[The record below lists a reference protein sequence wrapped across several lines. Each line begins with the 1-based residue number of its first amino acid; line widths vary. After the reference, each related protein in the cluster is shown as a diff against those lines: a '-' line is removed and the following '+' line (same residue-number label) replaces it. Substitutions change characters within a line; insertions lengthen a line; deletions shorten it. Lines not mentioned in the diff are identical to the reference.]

1 MSEPNTDQM
10 VEQLGNLTAPQ
21 LVALTKQLEAKWGV
35 SAAPSV
41 VNMVAPPAPP
51 PVVAQT
57 EFNVTLVSFGTD
69 KKISVIKALR
79 DVLGLGLNEAKA
91 FAEGAP
97 KLVKEGVAKQ
107 DADEVA
113 GKLTTAGAVVTIE

>member
-1 MSEPNTDQM
+1 
-10 VEQLGNLTAPQ
+10 V
-21 LVALTKQLEAKWGV
+21 
-35 SAAPSV
+35 
-41 VNMVAPPAPP
+41 
-51 PVVAQT
+51 
-57 EFNVTLVSFGTD
+57 
-69 KKISVIKALR
+69 LR